1 MILEDRVDSEDE
13 VPELGDSDSLYTD
26 SSTSS
31 SSESE
36 IESDSEQEQNPVV
49 PNSPERPRKWVRTR
63 GGLAFRGALAPRPT
77 NDHAQPIARP
87 ESIPGNNQA
96 ENSDMKENPWN
107 DKPNIVKVFD
117 FNEEPGLKIDMENKE
132 PVDFFN
138 LFVTEE
144 LINVMVVKTNRY
156 AEQEIEKQR
165 PLKRSSWLKDWKPIN
180 AEEMRLF
187 LGTLLHMGSVKL
199 PSFEHYWSKNKL
211 YKFPVLSKVMSRN
224 KFQLMLRFWHFVDN
238 ETTVGGR
245 LNKMQL
251 LTDQLNGTM
260 ANTYTPDKKFSLDES
275 MMERTPHIQAICKK
289 QTTQIRR

>member
-49 PNSPERPRKWVRTR
+49 PNSPERPWKRVRTR

-87 ESIPGNNQA
+87 ESIPGNDQA
-96 ENSDMKENPWN
+96 ENSDTKENPWK
-107 DKPNIVKVFD
+107 DEPNIVKVFD

-144 LINVMVVKTNRY
+144 LINVMVVKTNR
-156 AEQEIEKQR
+156 
-165 PLKRSSWLKDWKPIN
+165 
-180 AEEMRLF
+180 
-187 LGTLLHMGSVKL
+187 
-199 PSFEHYWSKNKL
+199 
-211 YKFPVLSKVMSRN
+211 
-224 KFQLMLRFWHFVDN
+224 
-238 ETTVGGR
+238 
-245 LNKMQL
+245 
-251 LTDQLNGTM
+251 
-260 ANTYTPDKKFSLDES
+260 
-275 MMERTPHIQAICKK
+275 
-289 QTTQIRR
+289 